1 MIYVGTIFLLYPI
14 CFSLK
19 VLPISDFATENVN
32 WRYSGCQ
39 TGVFCQKSSLFLS
52 NLRTASFTCFE
63 LKYPFLTQKT
73 DFNDAVSERIQ
84 SPCLIST
91 KSNKTPKFPKKCCF
105 HLTGSVRNRVGGTF
119 EGQPRQSRPLT
130 PPYVPF
136 GIRRFSNLCTN
147 KSAPPF
153 LSVAR
158 KGMLGTP
165 GVLSGSTLSFPG
177 QLTCVIFCIL
187 HILCLSP
194 QERTVTVR
202 SFPLLRYYDLC

>member
-1 MIYVGTIFLLYPI
+1 MNKKMRELMAQIKAKLEEVNTY
-14 CFSLK
+14 
-19 VLPISDFATENVN
+19 TE
-32 WRYSGCQ
+32 G
-39 TGVFCQKSSLFLS
+39 
-52 NLRTASFTCFE
+52 E
-63 LKYPFLTQKT
+63 
-73 DFNDAVSERIQ
+73 
-84 SPCLIST
+84 T
-91 KSNKTPKFPKKCCF
+91 KDLDKAEALMAEVKD
-105 HLTGSVRNRVGGTF
+105 
-119 EGQPRQSRPLT
+119 T

-147 KSAPPF
+147 KSAPSF

-165 GVLSGSTLSFPG
+165 GVLSGSTLSLPG